1 MATTDISSLPNGSVV
16 KDRSEESTWAAV
28 RTALLPLSSLKL
40 TVALFAASLVLI
52 LAGTTAQRHYDIW
65 HVVKYY
71 FRTWIAYPDLRDFL
85 PGDLDPI
92 FSFPYPGGWMIGAL
106 LTVNLLAAHGLRF
119 KVQAK
124 GNRLLGGL
132 VLTLV
137 GCLVTF
143 AVIRNGLDDTI
154 RSELSAEFCHKL
166 WAALKAALGGGTLVA
181 IYLLTINY
189 PSKDRSASSA
199 MWWLGAAAT
208 AILTLGTIWLFMNPD
223 AQLNPSGLR
232 ILWQLIQA
240 TAASLIL
247 WAGCW
252 LLFAKRA
259 GVVLLHAG
267 VGLMMFSELHTGL
280 TAVETHIRMVEGETV
295 SYAEDLR
302 TFELAVVENK
312 PGKQNREIVAPEAL
326 LRGDER
332 ADAKE
337 KTIQDDALPF
347 DVKVLNYY
355 SNSTLRLAQPG
366 EQVAATA
373 GNGQAYKLSE
383 VNASTGVDTNQA
395 FDIPGVVVELLEK
408 NSGNSL
414 GKYTLYPSLRP
425 SLVSL
430 GEQEYSISFR
440 PKPYDKPYSLK
451 LLDFERETYVGTE
464 KPKSFKSKVLLS
476 DTELGVEREVSIWM
490 NNPLRYRG
498 DTIYQSSFDPNNEA
512 YTDLQAVSNSGWMIP
527 YVACMIVATGML
539 VHFGGAVLRFI
550 RRRDKEQRAVP
561 TNEIL
566 DGSYET
572 GGSESWSSP
581 RMWGPAL
588 IVAFFAFYIVGKAR
602 PVKTTP
608 LQMQIH
614 EFGQLPVAYGGRV
627 QPIDTLARNTLRAI
641 SLSEELK
648 LAETKESFSGRLFG
662 TKKKEP
668 AIKWLLDAIS
678 RNEQFKDHR
687 CLRIE
692 SLDIISALGL
702 EPRKGF
708 RYSISEV
715 FEKEAGEGKE
725 LDRLVREAQEAA
737 REAQEEG
744 KPLEPTQKKLME
756 LGSKVERLMVLI
768 DSFSAPIIDE
778 KVLQQA
784 RELMP
789 QIKSPVELVE
799 RTLQIYGVTER
810 IARLS
815 GKSTSP
821 PRPIPPA
828 KPDGQ
833 WELICVAARD
843 YCINQL
849 LKLPEKENPAFEQ
862 FQEILAAY
870 SEDDAPGF
878 NAALKDYQELIA
890 ARATAEAEFEAER
903 ANSDEVGRK
912 PAERLSL
919 ARLKFESY
927 FNHLSPFYYCNVLYV
942 AAFVLAG
949 LALLGWS
956 EGFNRSANWLLWFT
970 FGLHTIALLCRIYI
984 SGRPPVTNLYSSAVF
999 IGWAGILFALIF
1011 EKLYRMGIGNL
1022 LAGII
1027 AFPSLL
1033 IAYYLAEDGN
1043 DTFEVMQAV
1052 LDTQFWLATHVV
1064 TITLGYSTTFVA
1076 GAFGL
1081 IFLVGNLFGRF
1092 NAAER
1097 KQITRMTYG
1106 AICFSI
1112 LFSFVGTVLGGLW
1125 ADDSWG
1131 RFWGWDPKENGAMMI
1146 VIWNAIVLHARWG
1159 KMIGERGLAALTV
1172 FGNIVVAWSWF
1183 GVNLLSVGLHS
1194 YGFTEN
1200 GSLYFSLFALSQLML
1215 MQLAWLPPREDP
1227 PVVESAAV

>member
-1 MATTDISSLPNGSVV
+1 MATTDLSSFPNRTAEKS
-16 KDRSEESTWAAV
+16 RSESTDWKNVRAV
-28 RTALLPLSSLKL
+28 LMPLSSLKL
-40 TVALFAASLVLI
+40 TVTLFAASLVLI
-52 LAGTTAQRHYDIW
+52 LAGTTAQRHYDVW
-65 HVVKYY
+65 HVVKHY
-71 FRTWIAYPDLRDFL
+71 FRTWVAFPDVRDFL
-85 PGDLDPI
+85 PGNLEPI
-92 FSFPYPGGWMIGAL
+92 FSFPYPGGWLIGAL
-106 LTVNLLAAHGLRF
+106 LAVNLLAAHGLRF

-124 GNRLLGGL
+124 GNKLLGGSAL
-132 VLTLV
+132 MIV

-143 AVIRNGLDDTI
+143 MVIRNGLDDTV
-154 RSELSAEFCHKL
+154 RSELSTEFCHKL
-166 WAALKAALGGGTLVA
+166 WAALKAGLGGGTLVA

-189 PSKDRSASSA
+189 PARDRSASSA
-199 MWWLGAAAT
+199 MWWLGVAAT
-208 AILTLGTIWLFMNPD
+208 SLLTLGTLWLFVNSD
-223 AQLNPSGLR
+223 KQLDPSGLR

-267 VGLMMFSELHTGL
+267 IGLMMFSELHTGL
-280 TAVETHIRMVEGETV
+280 TAVETHIRIVEGETV
-295 SYAEDLR
+295 SFAEDLR
-302 TFELAVVENK
+302 TFEIAVIENTG
-312 PGKQNREIVAPEAL
+312 GKQSREIVIPEAML
-326 LRGDER
+326 K
-332 ADAKE
+332 AAVPPPT
-337 KTIQDDALPF
+337 KTPTTKTSTTNNSDSATISDPELPF
-347 DVKVLNYY
+347 DIKVPTYY

-373 GNGQAYKLSE
+373 GNGQAYKLSGI
-383 VNASTGVDTNQA
+383 NASTGVDTDQA
-395 FDIPGVVVELLEK
+395 FDIPGVVVELLDK
-408 NSGNSL
+408 KSGESL

-425 SLVSL
+425 SLVSV
-430 GEQEYSISFR
+430 GAKEYSVGFR
-440 PKPYDKPYSLK
+440 PRPYDKPYKLK

-464 KPKSFKSKVLLS
+464 KPKSFRSKVLLS
-476 DTELGVEREVSIWM
+476 DVELGVEREVSIWM

-512 YTDLQAVSNSGWMIP
+512 YTDLQVVSNSGWMIP

-550 RRRDKEQRAVP
+550 RRRDKEQQAVP
-561 TNEIL
+561 SDEL
-566 DGSYET
+566 AAGS
-572 GGSESWSSP
+572 GGAGWSTSWSSP

-602 PVKTTP
+602 PVKISP

-614 EFGQLPVAYGGRV
+614 EFGKLPVAYGGRV

-648 LAETKESFSGRLFG
+648 HSEDN
-662 TKKKEP
+662 EP
-668 AIKWLLDAIS
+668 AIKWMLDTIS
-678 RNEQFKDHR
+678 RNERFKDHR

-692 SLDIISALGL
+692 SLDILSALDL
-702 EPRKGF
+702 KARKGF
-708 RYSISEV
+708 RYSINEV
-715 FEKEAGEGKE
+715 FKKDAGEGKE
-725 LDRLVREAQEAA
+725 LDRLVREAHEAA
-737 REAQEEG
+737 REAQDEG
-744 KPLEPTQKKLME
+744 KPLEPTHKKLVE

-768 DSFSAPIIDE
+768 DAFSAPVIDGQML
-778 KVLQQA
+778 KQA
-784 RELMP
+784 QALMP
-789 QIKSPVELVE
+789 QIKSPVEVVE
-799 RTLQIYGVTER
+799 KTLQIYGVTET
-810 IARLS
+810 ITRLT
-815 GKSTSP
+815 GKPTSP

-828 KPDGQ
+828 HPDGQ
-833 WELICVAARD
+833 WNLMCVAARD
-843 YCINQL
+843 FCINQF

-862 FQEILAAY
+862 FQEILVAY
-870 SEDDAPGF
+870 REDDAPRF
-878 NAALKDYQELIA
+878 NSALKEYQDLIEVRA
-890 ARATAEAEFEAER
+890 AAEAQFEAER

-942 AAFVLAG
+942 CAFVLAG

-1081 IFLVGNLFGRF
+1081 IYLVGNLFGKF

-1106 AICFSI
+1106 AVCFSI

-1159 KMIGERGLAALTV
+1159 KLIGERGLAALTV

-1215 MQLAWLPPREDP
+1215 MQLAWLPSRKSPQTAE
-1227 PVVESAAV
+1227 PVPA